1 MCRIRAEGGCVK
13 VRKTFWNALKGG
25 RTEKKV
31 GETKILNGGKPGQG
45 VGPLKKIW
53 GRGGGAG
60 QNRTTLRTMTDKL
73 NIDELEK
80 AKNGLSSLKSKA
92 DWLDFHTLKLIPADL
107 VEVM

>member
-45 VGPLKKIW
+45 VGPLK
-53 GRGGGAG
+53 
-60 QNRTTLRTMTDKL
+60 
-73 NIDELEK
+73 
-80 AKNGLSSLKSKA
+80 
-92 DWLDFHTLKLIPADL
+92 
-107 VEVM
+107 

>member
-1 MCRIRAEGGCVK
+1 MGA
-13 VRKTFWNALKGG
+13 
-25 RTEKKV
+25 
-31 GETKILNGGKPGQG
+31 
-45 VGPLKKIW
+45 
-53 GRGGGAG
+53 GGGAG

>member
-1 MCRIRAEGGCVK
+1 M
-13 VRKTFWNALKGG
+13 
-25 RTEKKV
+25 
-31 GETKILNGGKPGQG
+31 
-45 VGPLKKIW
+45 GPLKKIW
-53 GRGGGAG
+53 GWGGAG